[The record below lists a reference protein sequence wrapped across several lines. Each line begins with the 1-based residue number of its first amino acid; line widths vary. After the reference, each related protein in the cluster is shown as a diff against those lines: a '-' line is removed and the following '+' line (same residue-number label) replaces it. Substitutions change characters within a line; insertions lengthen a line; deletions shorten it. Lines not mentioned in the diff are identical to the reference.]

1 MCNPELILA
10 AKPAVNRCQSQ
21 STDFRGTF
29 ANFRGTFANFR
40 GTFGK
45 LPGYLW
51 SFLANYRG
59 AFGQLPGYL
68 WQITGVPLVIFG
80 QLPGYVWALPGYLLP
95 TSGVPFAHFRG
106 TFGLLPGYLLATSGV
121 PLAKIRICHEILSQ
135 RYPGSCENLLFWAG
149 VDNDNAVALHWQP
162 SSDCLAGLE
171 SGFVVKFQA
180 VPSFSMATPCGS
192 GLDPRRHF
200 TRYSRPAG

>member
-29 ANFRGTFANFR
+29 ANFRGTFANYR
-40 GTFGK
+40 GAFGQ

-80 QLPGYVWALPGYLLP
+80 QLPGYLWVLPGYLLP
-95 TSGVPFAHFRG
+95 
-106 TFGLLPGYLLATSGV
+106 TSGV
-121 PLAKIRICHEILSQ
+121 PLAKIRICHEIFRQ
-135 RYPGSCENLLFWAG
+135 RYPGNLSFTVVSLLFTHVLTMTTLLPYIGNPQATAWPGWNPVSFG
-149 VDNDNAVALHWQP
+149 VVSCTHVFY
-162 SSDCLAGLE
+162 G
-171 SGFVVKFQA
+171 
-180 VPSFSMATPCGS
+180 TPCRGELRLAPFDSTEFQPCRVATLSGS
-192 GLDPRRHF
+192 
-200 TRYSRPAG
+200 